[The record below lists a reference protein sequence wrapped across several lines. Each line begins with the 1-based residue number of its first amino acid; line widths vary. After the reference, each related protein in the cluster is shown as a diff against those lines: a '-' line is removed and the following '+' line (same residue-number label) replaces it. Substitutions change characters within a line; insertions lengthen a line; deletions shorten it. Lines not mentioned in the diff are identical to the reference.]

1 MVNEELRK
9 MYCIVVYDIS
19 SPKRLPRM
27 LKICRKYLHWVQKS
41 VFEGELTKRQF
52 INLHDE
58 LKSKI
63 NKKEDSIIFYQ
74 IRNTDVVDKQ
84 LLGIEKNEITI
95 FI

>member
-9 MYCIVVYDIS
+9 MYYIVVYDIS